1 MRLSI
6 PPRRLV
12 DLRVFGAATLPDR
25 ELVRLVCGPRV
36 VDADVD
42 AAVSALELA
51 PAAREGALL
60 ASPLGPRLLAALEL
74 GRRAARVP
82 SSSQARIT
90 GPADVVAAVGA
101 RLVDDGRWWLVAVD
115 VRLRLARAVAIDVA
129 IADDAIDDVVVT
141 ALQQTLQAGCRRLL
155 LVRRAVGAAVAAGH
169 DVAVLD
175 ALRARAGLVGVAALD
190 VIRLGDDGWC
200 SLVRLGFGPPRD
212 PRYR

>member
-1 MRLSI
+1 MRLAT

-25 ELVRLVCGPRV
+25 ELVRLICGPRV
-36 VDADVD
+36 ADADVD
-42 AAVSALELA
+42 AAVAALELA

-60 ASPLGPRLLAALEL
+60 HAPHGPRLLAALEL

-82 SSSQARIT
+82 SPSLARLC
-90 GPADVVAAVGA
+90 GPADVVAAVGP
-101 RLVDDGRWWLVAVD
+101 RLVDDPRWWVAALD
-115 VRLRLARAVAIDVA
+115 VRLRLARAVGLDGG
-129 IADDAIDDVVVT
+129 DTTDDVVVA

-155 LVRRAVGAAVAAGH
+155 LLRRRPGPAVPADE
-169 DVAVLD
+169 DVAVLET
-175 ALRARAGLVGVAALD
+175 ARARAGLIGLAALD

-200 SLVRLGFGPPRD
+200 SLVRLGFAGPRD